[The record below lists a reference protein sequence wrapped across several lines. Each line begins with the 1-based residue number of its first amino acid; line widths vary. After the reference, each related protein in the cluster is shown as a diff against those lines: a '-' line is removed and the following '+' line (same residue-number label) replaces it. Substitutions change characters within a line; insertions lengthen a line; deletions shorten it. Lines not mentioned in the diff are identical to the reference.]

1 MQASR
6 KECAAYMVGLP
17 VPFRYEYLM
26 AETIFSQ
33 VRTVA
38 VAYRK
43 KIYCRWQC

>member
-17 VPFRYEYLM
+17 VPFRYEFLM

-38 VAYRK
+38 VATYNG
-43 KIYCRWQC
+43 IFVP